1 MKRRIVLSGVSVL
14 LVFCL
19 LVGASFA
26 WFTDTEKTGANFS
39 AGVLDAIL
47 TPENPNEEGAID
59 YTNLRPLTLAQLEAS
74 FQNGTPVGNLEDV
87 ADGYLADNL
96 PLYFH
101 KIHIENAGSLPMRVS
116 LSVESSGP
124 CSETNLPQIVENGSG
139 GVKNEGKQ
147 AACDNSLADVLQ
159 LLLYQ
164 QDAEGTLVP
173 VNCSDGTQA
182 VVWKDGQAVTYLLPE
197 TLAAGADTDYIV
209 AAWLPGETVG
219 NEYQAKHF
227 HGEMVVSA
235 VQPDTAVAEEPSE
248 EVWDGESVEPV
259 IPEGNV
265 YKIATGSQL
274 AWVAQQVNTQHASW
288 QDREHFSNKKLI
300 QVADIDLG
308 GHEFPGIGADINYYF
323 GGTYDG
329 QGYSIKN
336 FTINRPDSAT
346 GNYAGIFNY
355 IRGAATVKNL
365 TVSDATITGYSNVGG
380 IVGYVY
386 GGTVENCKNYATV
399 QKVIGPSGGAGGIV
413 GATGVSSNEITNCHN
428 YGTIKGWGYLG
439 GVLGSSINTGSNV
452 SLSISGCSNQG
463 AIVPD
468 EGKEEYAGNFAG
480 HLEDYVEVD
489 GCKVLDTAYPVIVAS
504 GSSAGIEVLPAEQM
518 P

>member
-59 YTNLRPLTLAQLEAS
+59 YTNLRPLTLAQLETS

-164 QDAEGTLVP
+164 QDAEGALVP

-197 TLAAGADTDYIV
+197 TLAAGASTDYVV

-235 VQPDTAVAEEPSE
+235 VQPDTVSAEEPSE

-274 AWVAQQVNTQHASW
+274 AWVAQQVNTQHDSW

-346 GNYAGIFNY
+346 GNYAGVFNY
-355 IRGAATVKNL
+355 IRGATVKNL
-365 TVSDATITGYSNVGG
+365 TVSDATITGYNNVG
-380 IVGYVY
+380 
-386 GGTVENCKNYATV
+386 
-399 QKVIGPSGGAGGIV
+399 
-413 GATGVSSNEITNCHN
+413 
-428 YGTIKGWGYLG
+428 
-439 GVLGSSINTGSNV
+439 
-452 SLSISGCSNQG
+452 
-463 AIVPD
+463 
-468 EGKEEYAGNFAG
+468 
-480 HLEDYVEVD
+480 
-489 GCKVLDTAYPVIVAS
+489 
-504 GSSAGIEVLPAEQM
+504 
-518 P
+518 